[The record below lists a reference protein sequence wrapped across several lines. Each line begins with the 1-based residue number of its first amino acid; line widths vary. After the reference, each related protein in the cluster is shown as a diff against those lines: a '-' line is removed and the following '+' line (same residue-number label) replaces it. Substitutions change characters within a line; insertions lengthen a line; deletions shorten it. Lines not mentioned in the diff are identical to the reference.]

1 MKSQPLKIACV
12 LLMCGLACSAF
23 ALNGDPRPDAP
34 ELAARGSYAVGVR
47 TMNVVHRDQLNILAA
62 SATDSNP
69 RYDRPLRLEVWYPA
83 QLQSGQAELN
93 TYTDVLGAG
102 ANNPARP
109 NTPFTF
115 EGRAAR
121 DAQPLTDKP
130 FPLVIVSHGYPGSRL
145 QMSYLTEFLASHGY
159 VVVAIDHSESTRA
172 DKAGFASTLLNR
184 PLDILFVLEQ
194 VSQWA
199 ARGSGHPLAGKVD
212 VSQTALLGYSMGGY
226 GVLNAAGVGTGPAAL
241 RFVPGPALQPRQAGN
256 AEFEQS
262 VDPRIKALIAFA
274 PWGGQQG
281 LLEAKGLANLR
292 VPSLFIAGDQD
303 DVAGYADGVR
313 RLAEGARNA
322 NRYLLVFENARHNVA
337 PNPPPAAASAHPD
350 DFSAYAEPVW
360 DSARI
365 NNINQHFVLA
375 FLDQQLKGLD
385 RTAYLT
391 LLPKAVDGKW
401 SKDETGADK
410 PDHSYWKGFK
420 NRSALGLEFYHWPA
434 SADPAS
440 TAPRDRP

>member
-145 QMSYLTEFLASHGY
+145 QMSYLTELSSPPTVMWWWPLITASRPAPTKPDLPAPYSIVHWTSCSCWSRSANGRRGAA
-159 VVVAIDHSESTRA
+159 AIHWRARSTSA
-172 DKAGFASTLLNR
+172 R
-184 PLDILFVLEQ
+184 PRCWVIP
-194 VSQWA
+194 WA
-199 ARGSGHPLAGKVD
+199 A
-212 VSQTALLGYSMGGY
+212 
-226 GVLNAAGVGTGPAAL
+226 TGC
-241 RFVPGPALQPRQAGN
+241 
-256 AEFEQS
+256 
-262 VDPRIKALIAFA
+262 
-274 PWGGQQG
+274 
-281 LLEAKGLANLR
+281 
-292 VPSLFIAGDQD
+292 
-303 DVAGYADGVR
+303 
-313 RLAEGARNA
+313 
-322 NRYLLVFENARHNVA
+322 
-337 PNPPPAAASAHPD
+337 
-350 DFSAYAEPVW
+350 
-360 DSARI
+360 
-365 NNINQHFVLA
+365 
-375 FLDQQLKGLD
+375 
-385 RTAYLT
+385 
-391 LLPKAVDGKW
+391 
-401 SKDETGADK
+401 
-410 PDHSYWKGFK
+410 
-420 NRSALGLEFYHWPA
+420 
-434 SADPAS
+434 
-440 TAPRDRP
+440 

>member
-1 MKSQPLKIACV
+1 M
-12 LLMCGLACSAF
+12 
-23 ALNGDPRPDAP
+23 
-34 ELAARGSYAVGVR
+34 
-47 TMNVVHRDQLNILAA
+47 
-62 SATDSNP
+62 
-69 RYDRPLRLEVWYPA
+69 
-83 QLQSGQAELN
+83 
-93 TYTDVLGAG
+93 
-102 ANNPARP
+102 
-109 NTPFTF
+109 
-115 EGRAAR
+115 
-121 DAQPLTDKP
+121 
-130 FPLVIVSHGYPGSRL
+130 
-145 QMSYLTEFLASHGY
+145 
-159 VVVAIDHSESTRA
+159 
-172 DKAGFASTLLNR
+172 
-184 PLDILFVLEQ
+184 
-194 VSQWA
+194 
-199 ARGSGHPLAGKVD
+199 
-212 VSQTALLGYSMGGY
+212 
-226 GVLNAAGVGTGPAAL
+226 
-241 RFVPGPALQPRQAGN
+241 
-256 AEFEQS
+256 
-262 VDPRIKALIAFA
+262 DPRIKALIAFA

-313 RLAEGARNA
+313 RLAEGARNT

-360 DSARI
+360 NSARVT
-365 NNINQHFVLA
+365 NINQHFVLA

-391 LLPKAVDGKW
+391 LLPKAIDGKC

-420 NRSALGLEFYHWPA
+420 NRSALGLEFSHWPA